1 MSRIALDLQRQSR
14 LWPAVA
20 TLRPLIRRAA
30 QAAVEGSGV
39 TLLPGAEIAIA
50 LADDATIREVN
61 RTYRGFDKPTN
72 VLSFPSV
79 TGDALARAPML
90 GDIMIAHETLMREAT
105 EEGKSFEAH
114 LNHLVVHG
122 VLHLL
127 GFDHE
132 KTSEAEDMEGLET
145 AVMKKLGLPDPYA
158 GSVAET
164 GGTL

>member
-1 MSRIALDLQRQSR
+1 MSRITLDVQRQSR

-30 QAAVEGSGV
+30 QAAVDSAGV

-61 RTYRGFDKPTN
+61 RTYRGFHKPTN

-79 TGDALARAPML
+79 TGKALARAPML
-90 GDIMIAHETLMREAT
+90 GDIMISHETLTREA
-105 EEGKSFEAH
+105 EAEGKSFEAH
-114 LNHLVVHG
+114 LCHLVVHG

-132 KTSEAEDMEGLET
+132 KTGEAEKMESLET
-145 AVMKKLGLPDPYA
+145 AILQKLGLPDPYA

-164 GGTL
+164 GGRL

>member
-1 MSRIALDLQRQSR
+1 MSRITLDVQRQSR

-30 QAAVEGSGV
+30 QAAVDSAGV

-61 RTYRGFDKPTN
+61 RTYRGFHKPTN

-79 TGDALARAPML
+79 TGKALARAPML
-90 GDIMIAHETLMREAT
+90 GDIMISHETLTREA
-105 EEGKSFEAH
+105 EAEGKSFEAH
-114 LNHLVVHG
+114 LCHLVVHG

-132 KTSEAEDMEGLET
+132 KTGEAEKMESLET
-145 AVMKKLGLPDPYA
+145 AILQKLGLPDPYA
-158 GSVAET
+158 GSVAEK
-164 GGTL
+164 GGRL